1 MRKQPTVLIGLGATK
16 SGTTWLYHYLADH
29 PQCHVRSRKELHYFD
44 NLDPEGVEKER
55 QKVSRKAEE
64 LGLRAETAKGGMRT
78 RVRQRFDDALD
89 WLLVLNEED
98 KDRDYAYL
106 CFLKAGRQ
114 GKPVVADITPSYG
127 IQSEEVYRR
136 MMGVAEDVRFLYLM
150 RDPVARLWS
159 HVRMNAEKI
168 KKKKPFAD
176 VCADMLDAALAGQL
190 PEMRARGDYATALE
204 RSKMLP
210 EGKYLAV
217 FYEDIFEGDGLNR
230 ICAFAG
236 LDFVPADLSVKHH
249 EGKALKMTK
258 EQERAAFEVLKPQYD
273 AAQKVFGPLPRKWQD
288 RIDAFTL

>member
-44 NLDPEGVEKER
+44 NLDPEGLEKER
-55 QKVSRKAEE
+55 QKVSRKAED
-64 LGLRAETAKGGMRT
+64 LGKRAETAKGGMRA

-114 GKPVVADITPSYG
+114 KKPVVADITPSYG

-136 MMGVAEDVRFLYLM
+136 MMGVAQDVRFLYLM

-159 HVRMNAEKI
+159 HVRMNAEKVR
-168 KKKKPFAD
+168 KKKPFE
-176 VCADMLDAALAGQL
+176 VICAETLAAALAGDL

-204 RSKMLP
+204 RAKLLP
-210 EGKYLAV
+210 EGNYLPV
-217 FYEDIFEGDGLNR
+217 FYEDIFESDGLNR
-230 ICAFAG
+230 ICQFAG

-249 EGKALKMTK
+249 EGKSLKMTA
-258 EQERAAFEVLKPQYD
+258 EQERAAFEVLKPQYE
-273 AAQKVFGPLPRKWQD
+273 AAQKAFTTLPRKWQD
-288 RIDAFTL
+288 RIDAFT